1 MVKINIDEIDNL
13 FDKNKFIKENFINDS
28 IEISF
33 SYKSHFFNS
42 KILRDFLDTILS
54 YFNIPAE
61 WKIRMVLIVDE
72 MNNNAIEYWS
82 IEWEVNFLR
91 VKIYKKWDIF
101 YINLEVE
108 DTWHWLSSKKSYM
121 MKELEKQSLN
131 RVENKSIR
139 WRWLFV
145 IIKKLVDNLYFE
157 DSNSG
162 WLIVWI
168 EKEIKISYT

>member
-1 MVKINIDEIDNL
+1 MIKINIDEIDNL
-13 FDKNKFIKENFINDS
+13 FDKKRFIKENFINSS

-33 SYKSHFFNS
+33 SYKSYFVNS

-54 YFNIPAE
+54 YFNIPPE
-61 WKIRMVLIVDE
+61 WRIRMVLIVDE

-82 IEWEVNFLR
+82 IEWETNFLR
-91 VKIYKKWDIF
+91 LKIYKESGTF
-101 YINLEVE
+101 YINIEAE
-108 DTWHWLSSKKSYM
+108 DTWHWLKSKKANM
-121 MKELEKQSLN
+121 MYELEKESLC

-157 DSNSG
+157 DSKSW
-162 WLIVWI
+162 WLIVWV
-168 EKEIKISYT
+168 EKEIKIRD

>member
-33 SYKSHFFNS
+33 SYKSYFFNS

-82 IEWEVNFLR
+82 IEWETNFLR
-91 VKIYKKWDIF
+91 LKFSKKLDSF

-108 DTWHWLSSKKSYM
+108 DTWHWLSSKNSHM
-121 MKELEKQSLN
+121 MYDLEKQSLN

-139 WRWLFV
+139 WRGLFV
-145 IIKKLVDNLYFE
+145 IIKKLVDKLYFK
-157 DSNSG
+157 DANWW

-168 EKEIKISYT
+168 EKEISRS